1 MIILASKS
9 PRRQELMQLIGL
21 EFQVMTEDVDETM
34 DPSLPLKEEIKR
46 VSGLKAAAVR
56 GACSQEDIIIAADT
70 MVAIDNQRLGKPK
83 TEEDAVRMLQML
95 SGNSHDV
102 ITGLTVMQGDHIET
116 ASVVTQVA
124 FRTLTEEE
132 IRAYVATGEPMDKAG
147 AYAIQGKGS
156 IFVSGLIGDY
166 FNVMGL
172 PLCTLSGLL
181 RKFGIEILK

>member
-46 VSGLKAAAVR
+46 VSSLKAAAVQS
-56 GACSQEDIIIAADT
+56 ACTKEDIIVAADT
-70 MVAIDNQRLGKPK
+70 MVAIDGQRLGKPK
-83 TEEDAVRMLQML
+83 TEGDAVRMLKML

-102 ITGLTVMQGDHIET
+102 ITGLTVMQGDRVET
-116 ASVVTQVA
+116 TSVVTQVA
-124 FRTLTEEE
+124 FRNLSDEE

-147 AYAIQGKGS
+147 AYAVQGKGS